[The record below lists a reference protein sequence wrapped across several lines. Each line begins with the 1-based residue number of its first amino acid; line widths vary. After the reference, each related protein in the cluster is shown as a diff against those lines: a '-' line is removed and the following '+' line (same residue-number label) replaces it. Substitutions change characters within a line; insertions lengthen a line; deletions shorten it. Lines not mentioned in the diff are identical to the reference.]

1 MRRRASAQNGPD
13 ERAWSAH
20 TSVHPRAARADLVP
34 YMSLPAETG
43 PMWAPDCLSVWPVEG
58 GRYGID
64 AHYQGHSGIERA
76 NGQQQRLK
84 KVGLS
89 ATLKRDAD
97 GGVTL
102 LIQNESPGKDKEA
115 NWLPAPK
122 GPFNLTMRL
131 YGPKSDALTG
141 RWNPPPITKIHSVS
155 NLTAQ

>member
-76 NGQQQRLK
+76 HGQQQRLK

-89 ATLKRDAD
+89 ATVKRDANGGLIRIGPLAHAATWLALEAFLGRPLEVPPLEHEHDSD
-97 GGVTL
+97 G
-102 LIQNESPGKDKEA
+102 
-115 NWLPAPK
+115 WH
-122 GPFNLTMRL
+122 R
-131 YGPKSDALTG
+131 
-141 RWNPPPITKIHSVS
+141 
-155 NLTAQ
+155 